1 MSDPSK
7 SDNHNGEPEHGAQ
20 QDSGPGTA
28 VEQAPP
34 AGNGGGGST
43 SDPAEP
49 RRALTLAIVALVL
62 ALFVTVGGLGGAW
75 WLWQRVT
82 ALEAEQENFV
92 RQEAVS
98 ELRNDMSRR
107 GERLLGR
114 VDNLAQ
120 EHSSHVD
127 TLAEVRERMST
138 IADEYQVNR
147 ERMDRIEELAAA
159 HRDDWIRAEA
169 GYLYGVARYRT
180 RFHADVDGALQAL
193 READALLEELGG
205 QTVDERQAV
214 REGINALLDVEL
226 PDRAALAGD
235 LEALIGAVDE
245 WPLAQTERQVET
257 IEMSGQPDAELDSL
271 DGWQEAGK
279 RAWSRFQETLGS
291 LVVVR
296 RGERPPRLMAPEES
310 RYLRQNMRLELLT
323 ARTALLEGERAVY
336 RDSLAVV
343 DNWLGEHFD
352 GEAESVANARE
363 TVATLREARLEAEL
377 PDLGAIL
384 PEREL
389 PGRYQEDEE

>member
-7 SDNHNGEPEHGAQ
+7 NDDHNSEPEHGDQPAG
-20 QDSGPGTA
+20 SPGTA

-34 AGNGGGGST
+34 GGSGGGSDSGPT
-43 SDPAEP
+43 DP
-49 RRALTLAIVALVL
+49 RRALTLAVVALVL
-62 ALFVTVGGLGGAW
+62 ALFVTAGGLGGAW
-75 WLWQRVT
+75 WLWQRVA
-82 ALEAEQENFV
+82 ALEAEQEDFV

-98 ELRNDMSRR
+98 ELRDDMSRR

-114 VDNLAQ
+114 VDNLAE
-120 EHSSHVD
+120 EHSNHVD
-127 TLAEVRERMST
+127 TLAEVRERMET
-138 IADEYQVNR
+138 IAEEYEVNR

-159 HRDDWIRAEA
+159 HRDEWIRAEA

-214 REGINALLDVEL
+214 REGINALLDVDL
-226 PDRAALAGD
+226 PDRAAMAADLAD
-235 LEALIGAVDE
+235 LISAVDE
-245 WPLAQTERQVET
+245 WPLAHAEREVET

-271 DGWQEAGK
+271 DGWQEAGQ
-279 RAWSRFQETLGS
+279 RAWSRFRETLGS

-310 RYLRQNMRLELLT
+310 RYLRQNLRLELLT
-323 ARTALLEGERAVY
+323 ARTALLDGERAVY

-343 DNWLGEHFD
+343 DDWLGDHFD
-352 GEAESVANARE
+352 GEAEAVVNARE
-363 TVATLREARLEAEL
+363 TIATLRDARLEAEL